1 MEEGPEL
8 LIPKIPMKY
17 LLMVLSFYREIHKK
31 DGTEASVLFFWN
43 HDSLPLPT
51 KYQDQSEVKGL
62 IEDGQLVIYCPIQ
75 ENSSTLSE
83 FGDDGM
89 VSYLRDNCT
98 PLCETHSHHTMDAFW
113 SGTDNANENMT
124 QFYGV
129 WGKINDAQPK
139 FLFRWVS
146 GESKVNIDPSILFDY
161 PIVETKTVITKTVPG
176 FEPEVTE
183 KVEYESFKGPW
194 ENIDVPEDWIGQH
207 KKKYAYSYKP
217 GSQKPG
223 TYNYGGAGYKYQGYG
238 NHADAYDYYKEDS
251 FYDKKTNN
259 PHLKKTKQAKK

>member
-1 MEEGPEL
+1 
-8 LIPKIPMKY
+8 
-17 LLMVLSFYREIHKK
+17 
-31 DGTEASVLFFWN
+31 
-43 HDSLPLPT
+43 
-51 KYQDQSEVKGL
+51 
-62 IEDGQLVIYCPIQ
+62 
-75 ENSSTLSE
+75 
-83 FGDDGM
+83 
-89 VSYLRDNCT
+89 
-98 PLCETHSHHTMDAFW
+98 MDAFW

-194 ENIDVPEDWIGQH
+194 ENVDVPEDWIGQH

-251 FYDKKTNN
+251 FYDKKNEQSAS
-259 PHLKKTKQAKK
+259 KKNETSEKIRTEADIVLEKIESEDKSIAETEEIVSEVISRLIDAGYDHIISNEMEDKSRYSHSWTGYHGYDY